1 MVFFFPLAHVN
12 GWRNASKGGC
22 LRSKLDSSLS
32 FMPPSG
38 LFCSLVSVAALVV
51 LSPSTTFK
59 PTVTTFVSAATCFF
73 LDYFSSV
80 PVLVDSS
87 RILNLW
93 SLLSTL
99 QSKEWPWKL
108 PILASGSSKDH
119 WILYLL
125 WSLDLRQ
132 SHLGGMQYEF
142 GCSNEIWLWKL
153 ILINGWLWIGQ
164 IQSVNLSDVSFF
176 FFKTEVLVLVAQS
189 CLTPCNPWLL
199 CPWNSPG
206 KNTGVGCH
214 SLLQGIF
221 PNQGSNPRS
230 PELQTDSLCFNHQGS
245 PKVMSKSK
253 YMIKYLT
260 ECPTYVNELL
270 YYLCSDPI
278 VFHISFCHKLGIQAF
293 LIWTVF

>member
-1 MVFFFPLAHVN
+1 MNRSTGNSSTHPTPYLLLYNKHHEWEMVFFFPLAHVN

-38 LFCSLVSVAALVV
+38 LFRSLVSVAALVV
-51 LSPSTTFK
+51 LSPLTTFK
-59 PTVTTFVSAATCFF
+59 PTVTTFVSATTCFF

-93 SLLSTL
+93 NLLSTL

-132 SHLGGMQYEF
+132 SHLGG
-142 GCSNEIWLWKL
+142 GCNMSLGARMRYGFENWF
-153 ILINGWLWIGQ
+153 
-164 IQSVNLSDVSFF
+164 LSMADY
-176 FFKTEVLVLVAQS
+176 
-189 CLTPCNPWLL
+189 
-199 CPWNSPG
+199 G
-206 KNTGVGCH
+206 
-214 SLLQGIF
+214 
-221 PNQGSNPRS
+221 
-230 PELQTDSLCFNHQGS
+230 
-245 PKVMSKSK
+245 
-253 YMIKYLT
+253 
-260 ECPTYVNELL
+260 
-270 YYLCSDPI
+270 
-278 VFHISFCHKLGIQAF
+278 
-293 LIWTVF
+293 